1 MTASEPG
8 RDRGAQPDHRAAL
21 PIAPKPVRAP
31 GARPIVWRWWV
42 LAALLS
48 LALWAGLAAL
58 AL

>member
-8 RDRGAQPDHRAAL
+8 RDRVAPPDHRAAL
-21 PIAPKPVRAP
+21 PIAPERPP